1 MLKNKMYVLRSNL
14 AVRFNFSYR
23 ELLKKLKLVYFTVYI
38 QQLYFYIHVKS
49 MSLASSN

>member
-1 MLKNKMYVLRSNL
+1 MLKNEMSSLESNQ
-14 AVRFNFSYR
+14 AIRFNSYHR
-23 ELLKKLKLVYFTVYI
+23 DLFKKLKLVYFTVYF